1 MSVFDPLGLA
11 SPVLITGKCMLQDI
25 WRSGIDWD
33 ETIEADAHKK
43 WLKWVND
50 VKKLASI
57 RIPRCIS
64 PGHTEGELHVFVDAS
79 EKSYAAAVYWRARLA
94 SSILTEIE
102 LNVTRKIFWTDSR
115 TVLSWIRSDP
125 RSFKPFVAH
134 RLAELEEH
142 TTVKSWRWVPTKLN
156 VADDATRD
164 PPTHFDETH
173 RWFHGP
179 DLPQKRRRM
188 AAGNCRKRT
197 TDGEER
203 SCTTL
208 TLVNKEDS
216 ASRTKREPILE
227 LDPIT
232 RSTARVLQAIDLF
245 RVKRKVNALKH
256 KRTATKTSS
265 DPTWKHISKK
275 AHTPAQKDK
284 RRLEE
289 NDRHPLS
296 LNCDYIR
303 RAETLL
309 LLEAQ
314 KCFGKETTHLREG
327 KTVTR
332 RSRLR
337 KFAMEIDENGVLRL
351 KGRIKAAKDVSFTL
365 NRPFVLSGDS
375 SIAKLIM
382 KHYHERFNHGNHNTV
397 MNEIRQKYYI
407 TSLRS
412 KLRKSP
418 TNVNCRIN
426 RSLPKM
432 PSAEG
437 DLPPERLRHHQP
449 LHVYGVDYFG
459 PMSVTIGR
467 RHEKSGYSHA

>member
-1 MSVFDPLGLA
+1 MPDTRNDDNVQLGGDTRIEKTLGLQWDINNDALGFNLGLRNTPTEVLETSLPPTKRQVTSAVMSVFDPLGLA

-50 VKKLASI
+50 IKKLASI

-79 EKSYAAAVYWRARLA
+79 EKSYAAAVYWRIKLSEHKSAVSLIAGKARVAPLKVISIPRLELQAALLGARLA

-142 TTVKSWRWVPTKLN
+142 TTVKCWRWVPTKLN

-179 DLPQKRRRM
+179 DFLRKSEDEWPQETVESERP
-188 AAGNCRKRT
+188 T
-197 TDGEER
+197 GEER

-216 ASRTKREPILE
+216 QVVPNVSRFSSWTRL
-227 LDPIT
+227 L

-265 DPTWKHISKK
+265 DPTWKHINKK
-275 AHTPAQKDK
+275 AHTPAQKDN

-309 LLEAQ
+309 
-314 KCFGKETTHLREG
+314 CS
-327 KTVTR
+327 R
-332 RSRLR
+332 R
-337 KFAMEIDENGVLRL
+337 
-351 KGRIKAAKDVSFTL
+351 
-365 NRPFVLSGDS
+365 
-375 SIAKLIM
+375 
-382 KHYHERFNHGNHNTV
+382 
-397 MNEIRQKYYI
+397 
-407 TSLRS
+407 
-412 KLRKSP
+412 
-418 TNVNCRIN
+418 
-426 RSLPKM
+426 KM
-432 PSAEG
+432 
-437 DLPPERLRHHQP
+437 
-449 LHVYGVDYFG
+449 F
-459 PMSVTIGR
+459 
-467 RHEKSGYSHA
+467 

>member
-1 MSVFDPLGLA
+1 MPDTRNDDNVQLGGDTRIEKTLGLQWDINNDALGFNLGLRNTPTEVLETSLPPTKRQVTSAVMSVFDPLGLA

-50 VKKLASI
+50 IKKLASI

-64 PGHTEGELHVFVDAS
+64 PGHTEGGATCVRRRERKVVRCGR
-79 EKSYAAAVYWRARLA
+79 VLA
-94 SSILTEIE
+94 YKIE
-102 LNVTRKIFWTDSR
+102 RTRKRSFANSR
-115 TVLSWIRSDP
+115 KGSRRSLESYIDPSARIASGAVRRSIGFVVLSWIRSDP

-142 TTVKSWRWVPTKLN
+142 TTVKCWRWVPTKLN

-179 DLPQKRRRM
+179 DFLRKSEDKWPQE
-188 AAGNCRKRT
+188 T
-197 TDGEER
+197 VESEQPTGEER

-216 ASRTKREPILE
+216 QVVPNVSRFSSWTRL
-227 LDPIT
+227 L

-275 AHTPAQKDK
+275 AHTPAQKDN

-309 LLEAQ
+309 CSRRKNVL
-314 KCFGKETTHLREG
+314 KRNDTYEG
-327 KTVTR
+327 KAVTR

-365 NRPFVLSGDS
+365 NRPLCSVA
-375 SIAKLIM
+375 I
-382 KHYHERFNHGNHNTV
+382 V
-397 MNEIRQKYYI
+397 
-407 TSLRS
+407 RS
-412 KLRKSP
+412 Q
-418 TNVNCRIN
+418 N
-426 RSLPKM
+426 
-432 PSAEG
+432 
-437 DLPPERLRHHQP
+437 
-449 LHVYGVDYFG
+449 
-459 PMSVTIGR
+459 
-467 RHEKSGYSHA
+467 

>member
-1 MSVFDPLGLA
+1 MTPWVSISACGTRLLKYWKHLPPTKRQVTSAVMSVFDPLGLA
-11 SPVLITGKCMLQDI
+11 SPVITGKCMLQDI

-50 VKKLASI
+50 IKKLASI

-79 EKSYAAAVYWRARLA
+79 EKSYAAAVYWRIKLSEHESAVSLIAGKARVAPLKVISIPRLELQAALLGARLA

-125 RSFKPFVAH
+125 RSFKPFVIVWPNGG
-134 RLAELEEH
+134 
-142 TTVKSWRWVPTKLN
+142 TTVKCWRWVPTKLN

-179 DLPQKRRRM
+179 DFLRKSEENGRRKPVESERPT
-188 AAGNCRKRT
+188 GR
-197 TDGEER
+197 R

-216 ASRTKREPILE
+216 QVVPNVSRFSSWTRL
-227 LDPIT
+227 L

-265 DPTWKHISKK
+265 D
-275 AHTPAQKDK
+275 Q
-284 RRLEE
+284 
-289 NDRHPLS
+289 
-296 LNCDYIR
+296 
-303 RAETLL
+303 
-309 LLEAQ
+309 
-314 KCFGKETTHLREG
+314 
-327 KTVTR
+327 
-332 RSRLR
+332 
-337 KFAMEIDENGVLRL
+337 
-351 KGRIKAAKDVSFTL
+351 
-365 NRPFVLSGDS
+365 
-375 SIAKLIM
+375 
-382 KHYHERFNHGNHNTV
+382 HGST
-397 MNEIRQKYYI
+397 
-407 TSLRS
+407 
-412 KLRKSP
+412 
-418 TNVNCRIN
+418 
-426 RSLPKM
+426 
-432 PSAEG
+432 
-437 DLPPERLRHHQP
+437 
-449 LHVYGVDYFG
+449 
-459 PMSVTIGR
+459 
-467 RHEKSGYSHA
+467 